1 VEPLLNSRWGFESN
15 CFVCEA
21 SNTEGLR
28 IPFLHDAEQRRV
40 VAGFELDDRFSGA
53 PSYVHGGIVLA
64 VLDEAMAWAAIAVAG
79 VFAVTKETTTRFRR
93 PVRVG
98 TRTRCRAGSRR
109 TGSSSAAGPRSS
121 TPVASGARWRAP
133 PSWRSGLRRRPTP
146 SVPTSPRPTG
156 GSCGDRRRRREP
168 TYRCPM
174 TSLAPDL
181 ALPDADGGTWR
192 LSDHRGRPVLLVF
205 HRHLA

>member
-21 SNTEGLR
+21 ANTEGLR

-98 TRTRCRAGSRR
+98 TRYEVRGWVEEDGEQLRCGAEVVDAGGERCAVA
-109 TGSSSAAGPRSS
+109 SATFVALGPAQAADAIGADVPEADRGFVRGA
-121 TPVASGARWRAP
+121 TAASGAD
-133 PSWRSGLRRRPTP
+133 
-146 SVPTSPRPTG
+146 VP
-156 GSCGDRRRRREP
+156 
-168 TYRCPM
+168 
-174 TSLAPDL
+174 
-181 ALPDADGGTWR
+181 LPDDQPR
-192 LSDHRGRPVLLVF
+192 S
-205 HRHLA
+205 